1 MKIVIK
7 AVKKNVEVLGI
18 SLKKF
23 INTVRECH
31 GLTHNTGME
40 EDIENNQIDDGFP
53 FSAFF
58 FSQLSFPAYISS
70 TPNCLSDMVILK
82 IKETYN
88 QITIRGSGR

>member
-1 MKIVIK
+1 MEKIENRNFDHKPSGSHEIVIK

-58 FSQLSFPAYISS
+58 SLNYLSLLISL
-70 TPNCLSDMVILK
+70 PLQIVCL
-82 IKETYN
+82 TW
-88 QITIRGSGR
+88 

>member
-58 FSQLSFPAYISS
+58 LSIIFPCFYLFHSKLFVWHGDIE
-70 TPNCLSDMVILK
+70 D
-82 IKETYN
+82 
-88 QITIRGSGR
+88 

>member
-58 FSQLSFPAYISS
+58 SLNYLSLLISLLLQIV
-70 TPNCLSDMVILK
+70 CL
-82 IKETYN
+82 TW
-88 QITIRGSGR
+88 

>member
-58 FSQLSFPAYISS
+58 SLNYLSLLISL
-70 TPNCLSDMVILK
+70 PLQIVCL
-82 IKETYN
+82 T
-88 QITIRGSGR
+88 R